1 MDGYMENA
9 RGHQVPLDQVKE
21 LDHARHDLV
30 MDTVAY
36 WLVLQAQIAKFKVD
50 TLADI
55 AAFVQLAAEQYG
67 ANVGGHKGNVTLMS
81 YDGKYKLVRSIA
93 EHLQFDERLQA
104 ARALLGECLK
114 DWTKDSPVQLQALVD
129 DAFQV
134 DGDGRVNTGRILGLR
149 RLKIDD
155 ERWHRAM
162 EAIGDS
168 LQVVG
173 SKSYI
178 RLYERMD
185 DGGYVAVPLDMAK
198 V

>member
-21 LDHARHDLV
+21 IDRVRHELV

-81 YDGKYKLVRSIA
+81 YDGRYKLVRSIA

-104 ARALLGECLK
+104 ARALLGECIR
-114 DWTKDSPVQLQALVD
+114 DWTRDSPTQLQALVD

-134 DGDGRVNTGRILGLR
+134 DQEGRVNTGRILGLR
-149 RLKIDD
+149 RLQIND
-155 ERWHRAM
+155 ERWKRAM
-162 EAIGDS
+162 DAISDS